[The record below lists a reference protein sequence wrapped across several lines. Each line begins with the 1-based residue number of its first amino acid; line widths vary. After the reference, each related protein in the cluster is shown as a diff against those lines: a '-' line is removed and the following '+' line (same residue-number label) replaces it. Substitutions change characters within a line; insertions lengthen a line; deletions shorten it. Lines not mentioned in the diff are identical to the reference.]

1 MLQVQCVKVP
11 VREGRMAEV
20 RAWMEGLSGR
30 RSEVLDALVSEGIA
44 DETVFLGVEGDRS
57 FLYLYSRA
65 TSFAA
70 AAEAVRPFRR
80 RHLQV
85 WFTPRSRCRGERAA
99 AQDLAGLLNP
109 LYSRHAEPERNMS
122 Q

>member
-20 RAWMEGLSGR
+20 RAWIEGLSGR
-30 RSEVLDALVSEGIA
+30 RSEVLDALASEGIA
-44 DETVFLGVEGDRS
+44 DETVFLGVEGDRT

-70 AAEAVRPFRR
+70 AAAAFEA
-80 RHLQV
+80 
-85 WFTPRSRCRGERAA
+85 SE
-99 AQDLAGLLNP
+99 LAVDVEFKRLMAECLDME
-109 LYSRHAEPERNMS
+109 SAEPLILLFAADRERGWVRS
-122 Q
+122 